1 MVSPPHPTLL
11 TSSSFP
17 TERTHE
23 LHFGTFQFR
32 ETNSHIRVV
41 RLEVN
46 AGRGGARAERRKE
59 RRGTFLGRSVVMP
72 LKMPEI
78 YNISNHINLRH
89 HHPSVS
95 QVGSIQGEREARSP
109 YSFLINIDGRG

>member
-41 RLEVN
+41 RLQSLGKEGSKKGGGGGIPWAFRRHAFEN
-46 AGRGGARAERRKE
+46 ARDLQYFK
-59 RRGTFLGRSVVMP
+59 S
-72 LKMPEI
+72 
-78 YNISNHINLRH
+78 H
-89 HHPSVS
+89 
-95 QVGSIQGEREARSP
+95 
-109 YSFLINIDGRG
+109 

>member
-41 RLEVN
+41 RLQSLGKEGSKKGG
-46 AGRGGARAERRKE
+46 GRGA
-59 RRGTFLGRSVVMP
+59 FLGHSVVMP

-78 YNISNHINLRH
+78 YNISNHINLCH
-89 HHPSVS
+89 HHPSASVR
-95 QVGSIQGEREARSP
+95 QVQGVRQPRFQNHDWGEILAP
-109 YSFLINIDGRG
+109 